1 MNRLKDAGFS
11 WIVSDKKKWL
21 AEEIGSGNKKKRGRP
36 RKSLEDRGMPKAP
49 KPIRAKWMNM
59 YDKLK
64 EYKEKYN
71 TIEISPDE
79 TQDEDLMALRT
90 WAKNQKNMHIRW
102 RQGHDVGMTQEK
114 SDMLKELG
122 MDFPPAWEDMYVK
135 IVQYKAQHGNIE
147 IASDYD
153 PILAAW
159 MARQNEVLGR
169 HLQGKSTRLSDDQAM
184 RLLAL
189 GFQGGRGG
197 AAAVSGIDGKVNV
210 SGKTVASRDFDVR
223 WNEMYQQ
230 LREWKAE
237 HGHCNVSTTSGTDL
251 AHWVSAQRRMYNKLV
266 AGTPGKRA
274 VLDALKMQRLTEI
287 GFQFRPRGSYVSWD
301 DNIKLVEQFR
311 KHNGHCRIPV
321 AHPQLGSF
329 VKLVRRDYKNF
340 CQGKKTSMTS
350 EREAQLRAYDFIFE
364 GGKTPQRAAGPKKA
378 WSERLEELIQ
388 YKNEFGHTV
397 VPQNSGQ
404 LGAWV
409 HSQRVHYKK
418 YKEGS
423 KSQMTAER
431 ALKLTEIGFCFNASD
446 RYRGNKRHKTS
457 EQEAEEEAILQQQQI
472 AHLQQQQHQQL
483 QETLYVPQ
491 HQGVQQH
498 NAHTGDLFEQAAHYG
513 SVEGLG
519 V

>member
-1 MNRLKDAGFS
+1 
-11 WIVSDKKKWL
+11 
-21 AEEIGSGNKKKRGRP
+21 
-36 RKSLEDRGMPKAP
+36 
-49 KPIRAKWMNM
+49 
-59 YDKLK
+59 
-64 EYKEKYN
+64 
-71 TIEISPDE
+71 
-79 TQDEDLMALRT
+79 
-90 WAKNQKNMHIRW
+90 
-102 RQGHDVGMTQEK
+102 
-114 SDMLKELG
+114 
-122 MDFPPAWEDMYVK
+122 
-135 IVQYKAQHGNIE
+135 
-147 IASDYD
+147 
-153 PILAAW
+153 
-159 MARQNEVLGR
+159 
-169 HLQGKSTRLSDDQAM
+169 
-184 RLLAL
+184 
-189 GFQGGRGG
+189 
-197 AAAVSGIDGKVNV
+197 
-210 SGKTVASRDFDVR
+210 
-223 WNEMYQQ
+223 
-230 LREWKAE
+230 
-237 HGHCNVSTTSGTDL
+237 
-251 AHWVSAQRRMYNKLV
+251 
-266 AGTPGKRA
+266 
-274 VLDALKMQRLTEI
+274 
-287 GFQFRPRGSYVSWD
+287 
-301 DNIKLVEQFR
+301 
-311 KHNGHCRIPV
+311 
-321 AHPQLGSF
+321 
-329 VKLVRRDYKNF
+329 
-340 CQGKKTSMTS
+340 MTS

-472 AHLQQQQHQQL
+472 AHLQQQQQQHL

-491 HQGVQQH
+491 HQGVQQR